1 MASLAASSPPDS
13 KMAQSDSIGRFA
25 PSPTGDL
32 HFGSLLAAMA
42 SFCEA
47 RSKGARWQLRIDDI
61 DGPRSVPGSIERIQN
76 SLKGYG
82 LHWHG
87 GLILQ
92 SQHAQRYL
100 SALSTL
106 IDTGCVFNCRCSR
119 RQLPQGKPYPGLC
132 RNNRLQSIDD
142 IEENSALRLMLPT
155 SIKFKD
161 GVQGMQNVATSDTVG
176 DIIIWRRDKL
186 VSYSLACAVDDA
198 LDCTEV
204 VRGAD
209 LLSSTAAQLAI
220 IQYLHMT
227 PPDYSHIPVAVDA
240 NNDKLSKHSKA
251 TAIDDMDKLPTLRR
265 AWNFLGQRPITACD
279 IPSFWTAAAN
289 HWQLSNVPRSVRTEV
304 SFE

>member
-1 MASLAASSPPDS
+1 MVPSATDNEMEKSGHA
-13 KMAQSDSIGRFA
+13 GRFA

-42 SFCEA
+42 SFCDA
-47 RSKGARWQLRIDDI
+47 RSMGALWRLRIDDI
-61 DGPRSVPGSIERIQN
+61 DGPRSVPGSAERIQS
-76 SLKGYG
+76 SLKDYG

-87 GLILQ
+87 ELLLQ
-92 SQHAQRYL
+92 SLHAQRYL

-106 IDTGCVFNCRCSR
+106 IETGCVFTCHCSR
-119 RQLPQGKPYPGLC
+119 RQLPQGQPYPGSC
-132 RNNRLQSIDD
+132 RSNRLHSIND
-142 IEENSALRLMLPT
+142 IKENSALRLILPA
-155 SIKFKD
+155 SINFED
-161 GVQGMQNVATSDTVG
+161 GVQGMQQVATSDTVG

-198 LDCTEV
+198 LDCTDV

-220 IQYLHMT
+220 MQYLHMT
-227 PPDYSHIPVAVDA
+227 PPNYSHIPIAVDA

-251 TAIDDMDKLPTLRR
+251 TAIDDMDKLATLNR
-265 AWNFLGQRPITACD
+265 AWKFLGQRPITVSD
-279 IPSFWTAAAN
+279 IPSFWTAAVD
-289 HWQLSNVPRSVRTEV
+289 HWQLSDVPKSVRTEV